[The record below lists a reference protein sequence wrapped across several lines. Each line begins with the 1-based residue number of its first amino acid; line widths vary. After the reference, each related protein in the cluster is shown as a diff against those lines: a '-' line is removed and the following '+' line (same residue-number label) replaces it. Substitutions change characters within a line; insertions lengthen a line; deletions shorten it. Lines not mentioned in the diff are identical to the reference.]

1 MDCILIT
8 LVDDQVAIVAVEGD
22 VDVAVAPELRAEFGS
37 LVSAGYHHLI
47 VDLQRVT
54 FIDSSGL
61 GALVVALKR
70 TREQHGSMQVV
81 CAQER
86 VIKLFRLT
94 GLIDVFGIHANVA
107 DALAVPRTAV
117 AGGGQELNRSH
128 ARRA

>member
-1 MDCILIT
+1 ML
-8 LVDDQVAIVAVEGD
+8 
-22 VDVAVAPELRAEFGS
+22 
-37 LVSAGYHHLI
+37 AGYRHLV

-61 GALVVALKR
+61 GAVVGALTM
-70 TREQHGSMQVV
+70 TREHHGSMQVV

-94 GLIDVFGIHANVA
+94 GLIGVFGIHANVA

-117 AGGGQELNRSH
+117 VRGGQELDRPH